1 MTPTP
6 KPFQALPR
14 RAGALTMPSGWPCCD
29 LFKLFPEEARW
40 QFYEWVKQQRAFLEQ
55 HGWIF
60 EESYD
65 QYVRRVCEEL
75 QL

>member
-1 MTPTP
+1 MTRPSIP
-6 KPFQALPR
+6 PQALQQ
-14 RAGALTMPSGWPCCD
+14 RAGVLVMPSGWPSCE

>member
-1 MTPTP
+1 MTTTP
-6 KPFQALPR
+6 NPAQALQQ
-14 RAGALTMPSGWPCCD
+14 RAGAVIVPSGWPCCD
-29 LFKLFPEEARW
+29 LFKLFPEGARW
-40 QFYEWVKQQRAFLEQ
+40 QFYEWAKQQRAFLER

-65 QYVRRVCEEL
+65 QYVRRMCEEL

>member
-1 MTPTP
+1 
-6 KPFQALPR
+6 
-14 RAGALTMPSGWPCCD
+14 MPSGWACCD

>member
-1 MTPTP
+1 
-6 KPFQALPR
+6 
-14 RAGALTMPSGWPCCD
+14 

-40 QFYEWVKQQRAFLEQ
+40 QFYEWVKQQRAFLKQ

>member
-1 MTPTP
+1 MTSIT
-6 KPFQALPR
+6 KPAQALPQ
-14 RAGALTMPSGWPCCD
+14 RAGALIMPSGWPCCD

-40 QFYEWVKQQRAFLEQ
+40 QFYEWVKQQRTFLEQ

-65 QYVRRVCEEL
+65 EYVRRVAEEL
-75 QL
+75 AL

>member
-1 MTPTP
+1 MTTTP
-6 KPFQALPR
+6 NHAQVLPQ
-14 RAGALTMPSGWPCCD
+14 RAGALIMPSGWPCCD
-29 LFKLFPEEARW
+29 LFKLFPEKARW

-65 QYVRRVCEEL
+65 RYVRRVCEEL

>member
-1 MTPTP
+1 MTSIT
-6 KPFQALPR
+6 KPAQALPQ
-14 RAGALTMPSGWPCCD
+14 RAGALIMPSGWPCCD

-40 QFYEWVKQQRAFLEQ
+40 QFYEWVKQQRTFLEQ

-65 QYVRRVCEEL
+65 EYVRRVAEEL
-75 QL
+75 DL

>member
-1 MTPTP
+1 
-6 KPFQALPR
+6 
-14 RAGALTMPSGWPCCD
+14 MPSGWPCCD
-29 LFKLFPEEARW
+29 LFKLFPESARW
-40 QFYEWVKQQRAFLEQ
+40 QFYEWAKQQRAFLGL